1 MRRRRVL
8 ALAGAVLV
16 GVSAC
21 ASSSAPVDSTDVTEQ
36 TGLRVAS
43 FDFVESEL
51 LAEVYAQSAEAVGVP
66 VVRLGAVGP
75 REVVVPAM
83 RNERVDLIPEYVGSA
98 LSFSGVVDPPSDP
111 AEAAALLAVR
121 VAEFGID
128 VLKPSAAVDSNVF
141 VVSVDTAELHGLEAV
156 SDLLGAPLTRF
167 GGPAECPDR
176 PFCLAGLRETYGV
189 TFAEFVVQPSLT
201 FTAEALRR
209 DEVDVGL
216 MFSTSP
222 ELDAH
227 DLVALTDDRRL
238 QPPENVAPLLRR
250 GPRERWGPELEQALD
265 RVSSRLSTEDLRRM
279 NRLIADGVEIA
290 DVARDWLAS
299 LE

>member
-1 MRRRRVL
+1 M
-8 ALAGAVLV
+8 
-16 GVSAC
+16 
-21 ASSSAPVDSTDVTEQ
+21 
-36 TGLRVAS
+36 
-43 FDFVESEL
+43 
-51 LAEVYAQSAEAVGVP
+51 
-66 VVRLGAVGP
+66 
-75 REVVVPAM
+75 
-83 RNERVDLIPEYVGSA
+83 
-98 LSFSGVVDPPSDP
+98 
-111 AEAAALLAVR
+111 
-121 VAEFGID
+121 
-128 VLKPSAAVDSNVF
+128 
-141 VVSVDTAELHGLEAV
+141 
-156 SDLLGAPLTRF
+156 
-167 GGPAECPDR
+167 
-176 PFCLAGLRETYGV
+176 

-250 GPRERWGPELEQALD
+250 GPQEQWGPELEQALD

-279 NRLIADGVEIA
+279 NRLIADGAEIA